1 MVQALDIEQE
11 TRTFTVREIFEA
23 IKQNGFEHLREQWF
37 SYNPEN
43 KAIGGCVLGQ
53 AGLNLGIPVDPEFAS
68 GDDTNTTNLYSKLNS
83 FDTPDKWIDKN
94 DPASTEKAGEAIVY
108 WNDRHAFDA
117 GGGFARDDDD
127 NYIWVLPTYKEV
139 VEMAREILEPY
150 FDETIELP
158 HFEY

>member
-53 AGLNLGIPVDPEFAS
+53 AGLNLGIPVDPENEEKS
-68 GDDTNTTNLYSKLNS
+68 DNLWAKLNS
-83 FDTPDKWIDKN
+83 FDTPKKWLDKEN
-94 DPASTEKAGEAIVY
+94 PEFTRKAGEAIVF
-108 WNDRHAFDA
+108 WNDRHVMD
-117 GGGFARDDDD
+117 GDDYAEND
-127 NYIWVLPTYKEV
+127 NGEFIWVLPTYKEV
-139 VEMAREILEPY
+139 VEMAREILEPH
-150 FDETIELP
+150 FEETIELP

>member
-1 MVQALDIEQE
+1 MVQALDIMQE

-53 AGLNLGIPVDPEFAS
+53 AGLNLGIPVSPEGEEENA
-68 GDDTNTTNLYSKLNS
+68 DNLWAKLNN
-83 FDTPDKWIDKN
+83 FNTPEKWIDKLN
-94 DPASTEKAGEAIVY
+94 PEFTKKAGEAIVF
-108 WNDRHAFDA
+108 WNDHHEYDEHGDAAENDA
-117 GGGFARDDDD
+117 GE
-127 NYIWVLPTYKEV
+127 YVWTLPTYKEV

-150 FDETIELP
+150 FNETIELP